1 MSSNKQSFKDL
12 QVKYTDFVPSNLK
25 FTKMTAGAKGL
36 ISYIDYVDPSS
47 GKNKKLLLQ
56 GPFIEM
62 NQGGIPR
69 NDEWHADEKS
79 RMKMIFPLDD
89 SIPEIKE
96 FADRIKEI
104 DSFVGSEQF
113 KTETLG
119 PKGSKY
125 KYSEAYRVPMEQDEE
140 TKAKNKG
147 KDQKLPYL
155 TARIDTSYPDGKI
168 KTTIFPSS
176 LNEQGQRVRESAI
189 DTFESI
195 DDFAQYVPYKRCM
208 VRPVLQPF
216 KVWAKAANM
225 KDPDYGISFKVV
237 KLEVEITSQT
247 SGALPESFLKAD
259 SFLDSDDD
267 EEDKKTSYASV
278 TKKGMTTPEQ
288 KKEKDVPLAPTKKA
302 ATKVES
308 SDDDSSSDE
317 EDEVVNTVTK
327 KTETPSSTTKKT
339 VSLDSSSDSESEEEV
354 KPVKKSAPAP
364 APATTKTTKGKKAS
378 A

>member
-62 NQGGIPR
+62 KQGGIPR
-69 NDEWHADEKS
+69 NDEWHVDEKS
-79 RMKMIFPLDD
+79 RMKMTFPLDD

-104 DSFVGSEQF
+104 DSILCSEQF

-189 DTFESI
+189 DSFESI

-278 TKKGMTTPEQ
+278 TKKVMTTPEQ

-317 EDEVVNTVTK
+317 EEEVVNTVTK
-327 KTETPSSTTKKT
+327 KTEPSSSTTKKT

-364 APATTKTTKGKKAS
+364 ASSKTTKGKKAS